1 MFEAFEQGENVDSHV
16 RYRGECVLHYD
27 PADLIL
33 DFLSKLNAH
42 SPTQRASSHEYF
54 RVVDL
59 LVVLGEFEYRLSV

>member
-1 MFEAFEQGENVDSHV
+1 MFEAFEQGENVVSHV
-16 RYRGECVLHYD
+16 RYRGESVLHYD

-33 DFLSKLNAH
+33 DFLSKLNAY
-42 SPTQRASSHEYF
+42 SSSQRASGHEYF